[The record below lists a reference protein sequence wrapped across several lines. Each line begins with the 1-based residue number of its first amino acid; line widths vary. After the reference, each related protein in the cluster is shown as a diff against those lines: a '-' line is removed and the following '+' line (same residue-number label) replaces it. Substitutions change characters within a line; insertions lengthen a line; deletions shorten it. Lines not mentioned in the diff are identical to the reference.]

1 MAKVSIGEFVRQ
13 VKLEGIEKIHWPTRQ
28 ETVRTTIMVLI
39 MTGTLALFFFAT
51 DALFS
56 AIVKFLLGLL
66 G

>member
-39 MTGTLALFFFAT
+39 MTGALGLFFFAT